1 MTQQVT
7 KRQANYFNLLLPIMQ
22 ASEIIN
28 KESSEVLV
36 PTLYDKLVYCYILH
50 YHKVYSDAGGSMYES
65 QDSIADNI
73 GIDRKTVNRSIKK
86 LCGLGLLT
94 KSVKIEAKGN
104 IKRKHATYFPYDVS
118 LGGKFMMKQTFVVR
132 DEKGYGAEQS
142 LYYETIPVQ
151 QRSSKNSEGRLDVE
165 TAIAPDEPL
174 SSSVPPWEI

>member
-1 MTQQVT
+1 MEQQVT

-28 KESSEVLV
+28 NESSEVLV
-36 PTLYDKLVYCYILH
+36 PTIYDKLVYCYILH

-86 LCGLGLLT
+86 LCGVGLLT
-94 KSVKIEAKGN
+94 KNVKIEVKGN
-104 IKRKHATYFPYDVS
+104 TKRKHATYHPYDVS
-118 LGGKFMMKQTFVVR
+118 LGDKFMMKQTVVVR

-142 LYYETIPVQ
+142 LYYEAVPVQ
-151 QRSSKNSEGRLDVE
+151 QRIRKSSEGSFVGE
-165 TAIAPDEPL
+165 NTFASDEPL
-174 SSSVPPWEI
+174 SSSVPPWEA

>member
-50 YHKVYSDAGGSMYES
+50 YHNVYSDAGGSMYES

-86 LCGLGLLT
+86 LCGVGLLT
-94 KSVKIEAKGN
+94 KNVKIEVKGN
-104 IKRKHATYFPYDVS
+104 TKRKHATYFPYDVS
-118 LGGKFMMKQTFVVR
+118 LGDKFMMKQVVVVR
-132 DEKGYGAEQS
+132 DEKGHGVEQS
-142 LYYETIPVQ
+142 LFYEAVPVQ
-151 QRSSKNSEGRLDVE
+151 KRQEVPQNNEVE
-165 TAIAPDEPL
+165 QIRYEASTEPL
-174 SSSVPPWEI
+174 SSSVPPWEV